1 MTFLEKTQEKH
12 VISRYLED
20 KGNGKNTPFLIIK
33 SKKMARNNFL
43 NIIH

>member
-20 KGNGKNTPFLIIK
+20 KGNEKNTPFFIIIVVK
-33 SKKMARNNFL
+33 LTHQPYNQK
-43 NIIH
+43 